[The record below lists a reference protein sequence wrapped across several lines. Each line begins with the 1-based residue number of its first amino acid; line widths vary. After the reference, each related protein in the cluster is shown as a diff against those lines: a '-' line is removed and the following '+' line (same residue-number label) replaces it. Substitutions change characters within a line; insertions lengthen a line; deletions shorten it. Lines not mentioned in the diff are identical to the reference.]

1 MKNEQINNKN
11 NNNYIERYNN
21 FMDGLEELSKK
32 YGIVIQACGCFNY
45 FDLND
50 KNDIDKLQ
58 NLKYDRDFDSGDIM
72 SNIYDNIDK

>member
-1 MKNEQINNKN
+1 MKNKPINNKQS
-11 NNNYIERYNN
+11 NNNYIERYND

-50 KNDIDKLQ
+50 KNSIDRLQ
-58 NLKYDRDFDSGDIM
+58 NLKYDRDFESGDLM
-72 SNIYDNIDK
+72 NNLE